1 MSAGIWRPAY
11 RMLATRGRTRRLLVF
26 IFHRV
31 LATPDPLLPYEPDVQ
46 QFDWMMR
53 LVSENFSVLHLE
65 EAVYR
70 LATDDL
76 PPAAACLTFD
86 DGYRDNVELALPIL
100 RRYGLVGTFFVATA
114 FLGNGR
120 MWNDDIVEA
129 VRRLGSGRAE
139 WGGFGLGSH
148 ALTTAADR
156 LRCLNTVLPTL
167 KYYPHRERERLARAI
182 ARQSGVTDQLTLMM
196 APEHINIL
204 VARGMDIGAHSHTHP
219 ILSQLTVEEVR
230 DELARG
236 RAELEQIT
244 GRAVRVLAYPNGDTR
259 RDLSVR
265 DADLIRDMGFV
276 CAVTTDWGVA
286 DRATNPFLM
295 PRFTPWDRTPT
306 RFALRCAWALA
317 GQMSPQRKSGRS
329 VAEGIWTQT

>member
-1 MSAGIWRPAY
+1 MSVGIWRPAY
-11 RMLATRGRTRRLLVF
+11 RMLATRGSTRRLLVF

-46 QFDWMMR
+46 RFDWMMR
-53 LVSENFSVLHLE
+53 LISENFSVLHLE

-70 LATDDL
+70 LARDDL

-120 MWNDDIVEA
+120 MWNDDVVEA
-129 VRRLGSGRAE
+129 VRRLGSARAE
-139 WGGFGLGSH
+139 WGEFGLGSH

-156 LRCLNTVLPTL
+156 LLCLNTVLPML
-167 KYYPHRERERLARAI
+167 KYYPHREREQLARAI
-182 ARQSGVTDQLTLMM
+182 ARQSGAADESTLMM
-196 APEHINIL
+196 PPEQIRTL
-204 VARGMDIGAHSHTHP
+204 VASGMEIGAHSHTHP
-219 ILSQLTVEEVR
+219 ILSQLPVAEVR

-244 GRAVRVLAYPNGDTR
+244 GQAVRVLAYPNGDTR
-259 RDLSVR
+259 RDLGVR
-265 DADLIRDMGFV
+265 DANLIKDMGFV

-286 DRATNPFLM
+286 DGATNPFLM

-306 RFALRCAWALA
+306 RFALRCALALA
-317 GQMSPQRKSGRS
+317 GKMSRRRES
-329 VAEGIWTQT
+329 VASVHEGIGGEP